1 MVSHSRNGKGTGT
14 EQPCLEVTEGEANIL
29 HSPVPSNLW
38 FLHFPRA
45 EAARELLHGEHA
57 YFQKTERRGTTEGRS
72 LWVGLQ
78 GSSVRG
84 EWKTGGMSTFYPVS
98 PLGSPENYRFWFQA
112 NGHKAEQRRLQLLK
126 NNSQKIKK
134 YTYDTAVYTVYI
146 SLLTYKT
153 MRLNGRF
160 YLTKISIIACVNGI
174 SRYLLLEHTW
184 NCLFLLGICLG
195 YLHDYHA
202 SLPTF
207 PVGSHG
213 GTRDKS

>member
-1 MVSHSRNGKGTGT
+1 MPWGDRGRSQCPPLPSAAHSLIPAFPQSWGCKGALTLWA
-14 EQPCLEVTEGEANIL
+14 CLLPGNRKAGNYWRSE
-29 HSPVPSNLW
+29 PVGG
-38 FLHFPRA
+38 
-45 EAARELLHGEHA
+45 AARK
-57 YFQKTERRGTTEGRS
+57 QCEGR
-72 LWVGLQ
+72 VET
-78 GSSVRG
+78 GSV
-84 EWKTGGMSTFYPVS
+84 STFYPES

-207 PVGSHG
+207 PVEEKN
-213 GTRDKS
+213 KS